1 MSILVGYSRF
11 KSKKGVDYC
20 VANVVSDYP
29 ASAAGSVGQKIE
41 QIFMPDDLYDYLQ
54 PSHIGKEI
62 KLDYEISGNRA
73 YLTGVK
79 VVGAK

>member
-1 MSILVGYSRF
+1 MSTLVGYSRF

-20 VANVVSDYP
+20 VANVVTDY
-29 ASAAGSVGQKIE
+29 SSNAAGSVGQKVE
-41 QIFMPDDLYDYLQ
+41 QIFMPDALYDYLQ
-54 PSHIGKEI
+54 PQHVGKEI
-62 KLDYEISGNRA
+62 KFEYEISGNRA